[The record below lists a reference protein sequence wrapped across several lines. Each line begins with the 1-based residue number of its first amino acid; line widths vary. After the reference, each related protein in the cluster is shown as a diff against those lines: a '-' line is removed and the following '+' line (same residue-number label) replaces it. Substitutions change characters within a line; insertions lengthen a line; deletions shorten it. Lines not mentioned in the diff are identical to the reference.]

1 MHKFRI
7 EAFHDHTSFQVCLK
21 NWMGF
26 WYSGF
31 VWTNYFCI
39 SYESEQKAIDAI
51 ELYKK
56 RFKEVE

>member
-1 MHKFRI
+1 MSKFKI
-7 EAFHDHTSFQVCLK
+7 EAFHDHTSFKVYLRS
-21 NWMGF
+21 WYGVY
-26 WYSGF
+26 YSGF

-56 RFKEVE
+56 RFTEVK